1 MTLDSNNIAILTTG
15 GMLAAGTAY
24 PIQITGPSKRINI
37 TNNDLYSVSNGPNI
51 GIYSQNYYGD
61 TQLYIANNKI
71 NITGLAGNHS
81 WALVA
86 GIEAQDSNDTIVNN
100 TIEVHSVAEV
110 KDNDNIYGI
119 SYSQSTK
126 R

>member
-1 MTLDSNNIAILTTG
+1 M
-15 GMLAAGTAY
+15 
-24 PIQITGPSKRINI
+24 
-37 TNNDLYSVSNGPNI
+37 
-51 GIYSQNYYGD
+51 
-61 TQLYIANNKI
+61 
-71 NITGLAGNHS
+71 AGNHS